1 MGLENTVR
9 TDEELC
15 RELHAHLCEVVDY
28 LDLSERCA
36 NIAPGLE
43 NPEVRA
49 LLIAHLDRCSECTHS
64 YEVER
69 LVRTLLRRSYKE
81 SAPASLRAKI
91 VASTCVSV
99 TQVSWQS

>member
-28 LDLSERCA
+28 LDLSERCE
-36 NIAPGLE
+36 NIAPCLE

-49 LLIAHLDRCSECTHS
+49 LLIAHLDRCSECTH
-64 YEVER
+64 
-69 LVRTLLRRSYKE
+69 SYKE